1 MKYLPKS
8 KWKRVGLIMLLI
20 FGLIQ
25 FYPRPAKNIS
35 PVVTDESIEK
45 LYPVPDSV
53 MSILKSACYDCHSNN
68 THYPWYSNI
77 QPVSLFLNRHI
88 VEGKKEL
95 NFDEFGSYSTRRQ
108 QSKLKAIASQ
118 VRDREM
124 PLRSYSIM
132 HKNARLT
139 SGERDYI
146 ITYFLQKIKEFK

>member
-1 MKYLPKS
+1 
-8 KWKRVGLIMLLI
+8 MLVL

-53 MSILKSACYDCHSNN
+53 MSILKSVCYDCHSNN

-77 QPVSLFLNRHI
+77 QPVALFLNRHI

-95 NFDEFGSYSTRRQ
+95 NFDEFGSYTRRRQ
-108 QSKLKAIASQ
+108 QSKLKAIANQ
-118 VRDREM
+118 VRDGEM
-124 PLRSYSIM
+124 PLSSYSIL
-132 HKNARLT
+132 HKDARLT
-139 SGERDYI
+139 SGQRDYI
-146 ITYFLQKIKEFK
+146 ITYFLQELKEFK